1 VTHVLQPIKLEKT
14 VQNKNTDSPRLR
26 RGFLRD
32 TTEDTMARPVSVTI
46 PHSLGKAEARKRI
59 ETGFGQMR
67 QNMLGGAAGML
78 AKMITIQDRWE
89 GDQLHFEGSGMGQK
103 LTGRLDV
110 RDDAVQ
116 IEIDLPEMLAAIA
129 DKIKGTLKTEGQ
141 KLLEKK

>member
-1 VTHVLQPIKLEKT
+1 
-14 VQNKNTDSPRLR
+14 
-26 RGFLRD
+26 
-32 TTEDTMARPVSVTI
+32 MARPVTVTI
-46 PHSLGKAEARKRI
+46 PHTLGKTEARKRI

-78 AKMITIQDRWE
+78 GKMLTIHDHWE
-89 GDQLHFEGSGMGQK
+89 GDQLQCEGSGMGQK

-116 IEIDLPEMLAAIA
+116 IQIDLPDMLAAIA
-129 DKIKGTLKTEGQ
+129 DKIAGGLKTEGT

>member
-1 VTHVLQPIKLEKT
+1 
-14 VQNKNTDSPRLR
+14 
-26 RGFLRD
+26 
-32 TTEDTMARPVSVTI
+32 MARPVSVTI

-67 QNMLGGAAGML
+67 QNMLSGTAGML
-78 AKMITIQDRWE
+78 SKMITIQDRWE
-89 GDQLHFEGSGMGQK
+89 GDQLQFEGSGMGQK

-116 IEIDLPEMLAAIA
+116 IQIDLPDMLASLAE
-129 DKIKGTLKTEGQ
+129 KITGSLKTEGQ